1 MELVN
6 VLQPLFDQALS
17 ALAWIFVAGVAS
29 VLLGSWLA
37 SKRIS

>member
-6 VLQPLFDQALS
+6 VLQPLFDQVVN
-17 ALAWIFVAGVAS
+17 ALAWIFVAGVG
-29 VLLGSWLA
+29 VLLLGSWLA